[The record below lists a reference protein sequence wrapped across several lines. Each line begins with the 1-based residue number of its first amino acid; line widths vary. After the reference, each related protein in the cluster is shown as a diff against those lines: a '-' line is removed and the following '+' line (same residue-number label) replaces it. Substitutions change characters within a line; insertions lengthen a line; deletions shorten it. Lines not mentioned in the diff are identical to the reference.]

1 MATKFTYKNE
11 VGRKWDV
18 GSGTRPTQTK
28 LKKKNLLDLMLL
40 IPVTNN
46 AQFFVSF
53 HLSVSLTPASIC
65 IARFPNCRE
74 GIIRRSH

>member
-28 LKKKNLLDLMLL
+28 LKKKKKKNILSKGLEASQLLRLAFFDKNIKYFQQEFLL
-40 IPVTNN
+40 HFWTNN
-46 AQFFVSF
+46 Y
-53 HLSVSLTPASIC
+53 
-65 IARFPNCRE
+65 
-74 GIIRRSH
+74 